1 MTRLRLLY
9 VVLILAL
16 AGLACS
22 LGGPSSNLPATD
34 TPRPT
39 TVRQPTDE
47 SPTEEGPTEEPTEET
62 PTDEPVVK
70 PTATPSGSKCT
81 TFKAKSTDV
90 AWVTL
95 DADNNI
101 DQQVNSYPDGT
112 TTITPLFEYDC
123 VPKPVEIVTVFSLN
137 GEQVFSDKETVKASK
152 TAGVYGYPLG
162 TTDGSPLD
170 DGTWGVEFYN
180 NKKLVASGQVEVGG
194 DGGNNG
200 NNNGNDNGNQSANKT
215 VTVEGTVTDKASGAP
230 INGANVIFLNPG
242 TTVKAFI
249 DGGYKDADVF
259 TGARTDS
266 KGAFTLP
273 VPVERNV
280 GYSVIIVAE
289 GYKAVA
295 GDDFTITD
303 TDPDPLQLDVK
314 LTK

>member
-16 AGLACS
+16 AAMACS
-22 LGGPSSNLPATD
+22 LGGSGSNLPATD
-34 TPRPT
+34 PPSPT

-47 SPTEEGPTEEPTEET
+47 SPTEEPPTDEPTEET
-62 PTDEPVVK
+62 PTDEPVVEE
-70 PTATPSGSKCT
+70 TSTPAGSRCP

-101 DQQVNSYPDGT
+101 DQQVSSYPDGT

-137 GEQVFSDKETVKASK
+137 GEQVFSDKETIKASK
-152 TAGVYGYPLG
+152 TEGLYGYPLG

-180 NKKLVASGQVEVGG
+180 NKKLVAAGEVEVGG
-194 DGGNNG
+194 SG
-200 NNNGNDNGNQSANKT
+200 NNNGNENGNQSTNQT
-215 VTVEGTVTDKASGAP
+215 VKVEGTVSDKASGAP
-230 INGANVIFLNPG
+230 INGAKVFFLVPG
-242 TTVKAFI
+242 TTVQEFV
-249 DGGYKDADVF
+249 DGNYQDADVL
-259 TGARTDS
+259 TGAGTDS

-273 VPVERNV
+273 VPLERNV
-280 GYSVIIVAE
+280 GYSVIVVAT
-289 GYKAVA
+289 GFKAVA

-303 TDPDPLQLDVK
+303 EDPDPLILDIQLSK
-314 LTK
+314 

>member
-1 MTRLRLLY
+1 MTRMRLLY

-16 AGLACS
+16 AGMACS
-22 LGGPSSNLPATD
+22 LGAGSNLPATD
-34 TPRPT
+34 PPAT

-47 SPTEEGPTEEPTEET
+47 SPTDEPPTEEPTEET
-62 PTDEPVVK
+62 PTDEPVIK

-101 DQQVNSYPDGT
+101 DQQVSSYEEGT

-137 GEQVFSDKETVKASK
+137 GEQVFSDKETIKASK
-152 TAGVYGYPLG
+152 TEGLYGYPLG
-162 TTDGSPLD
+162 TTDGSALD
-170 DGTWGVEFYN
+170 TGTWGVEFYN
-180 NKKLVASGQVEVGG
+180 NKKLVASGAVEVGG
-194 DGGNNG
+194 SGGDNG
-200 NNNGNDNGNQSANKT
+200 NNNNGNQNTT

-230 INGANVIFLNPG
+230 IKGAKVFFLVPG
-242 TTVKAFI
+242 TTVQEFV
-249 DGGYKDADVF
+249 DGNYQDADVL
-259 TGARTDS
+259 TGAGTDS

-273 VPVERNV
+273 IPLERNV
-280 GYSVIIVAE
+280 GYSVIIVAT
-289 GYKAVA
+289 GFKAVA
-295 GDDFTITD
+295 GDNFTITD
-303 TDPDPLQLDVK
+303 EDPDPLVLDIQ